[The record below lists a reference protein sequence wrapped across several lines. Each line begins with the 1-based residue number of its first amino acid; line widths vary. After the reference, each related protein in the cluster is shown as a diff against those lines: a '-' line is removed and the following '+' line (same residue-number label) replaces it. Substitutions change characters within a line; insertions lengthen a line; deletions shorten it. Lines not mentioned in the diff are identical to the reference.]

1 LANEPIDIVDEHDH
15 LGVTLTNK
23 LSWRPH
29 ILKIHQ
35 KASKKLNLLKPMKFK
50 QGKTPLKFYINPL
63 SVLAWNMRMLCGMG
77 VVMLI
82 VTFLKALRQPGS

>member
-1 LANEPIDIVDEHDH
+1 MSMWAHRWLVTMNANKTKNMIFSSKLIKPLHPTLTLANEPIDIVDQHDH

-50 QGKTPLKFYINPL
+50 I
-63 SVLAWNMRMLCGMG
+63 
-77 VVMLI
+77 
-82 VTFLKALRQPGS
+82 